1 MLQTR
6 GGRSHAGPRAG
17 ARRQPSS
24 PWALPQPQGR
34 TAAPLPRADPRDSCS
49 PVCPQVSPTVPGTGK
64 THDQRPRAARRPRPR
79 TQPSADGASPASFA
93 RGFQGNLPSLPQTPS
108 TVTGQTRP
116 RRPLKHKPPP
126 DACRWRGAV
135 GPAGESGTGTGPE
148 GLLLFPRVCP
158 LPAAPGL
165 GFTASFSGAKKPAT
179 RKAVGAVG
187 RGCDPGDAPSGAGS
201 PGPLSLGPA
210 AGSSPTSGR
219 RLKDKCTNQQTG
231 SMSTE
236 GPALAEGGRRG
247 RGPWGPRSLWVWG
260 SPTPEPS
267 NALGTLFL
275 LVLNSP
281 GTSFSES
288 EDV

>member
-1 MLQTR
+1 M
-6 GGRSHAGPRAG
+6 
-17 ARRQPSS
+17 
-24 PWALPQPQGR
+24 
-34 TAAPLPRADPRDSCS
+34 
-49 PVCPQVSPTVPGTGK
+49 PGTGK

-201 PGPLSLGPA
+201 PGPAELRPRRGQQPDVQEAAQGQMYKPA
-210 AGSSPTSGR
+210 DGQHVHRRAG
-219 RLKDKCTNQQTG
+219 
-231 SMSTE
+231 
-236 GPALAEGGRRG
+236 AGRRG
-247 RGPWGPRSLWVWG
+247 ATREGSMGPPFPVG
-260 SPTPEPS
+260 
-267 NALGTLFL
+267 LGFSDAGAVERTWD
-275 LVLNSP
+275 LVLACSK
-281 GTSFSES
+281 FSW
-288 EDV
+288 DKLLRV

>member
-34 TAAPLPRADPRDSCS
+34 TAAPLPRADPRDSGS
-49 PVCPQVSPTVPGTGK
+49 PVRPQVPPTAPGTGK
-64 THDQRPRAARRPRPR
+64 AHDQRPRAARRPRPR
-79 TQPSADGASPASFA
+79 TQPSADGESPASFA

-135 GPAGESGTGTGPE
+135 GPAGEPVTGTGPE

-179 RKAVGAVG
+179 RKAVGVVERG
-187 RGCDPGDAPSGAGS
+187 RDPGDAPSGAVS

-210 AGSSPTSGR
+210 AGSRRPGGGSRTNVQTSRRAACPPKGR
-219 RLKDKCTNQQTG
+219 RWQKRGD
-231 SMSTE
+231 
-236 GPALAEGGRRG
+236 EGGVHGAPVPCGSGVLRRPS
-247 RGPWGPRSLWVWG
+247 RQTHLGPCSC
-260 SPTPEPS
+260 
-267 NALGTLFL
+267 LF
-275 LVLNSP
+275 
-281 GTSFSES
+281 
-288 EDV
+288 